1 MRMKDM
7 MIGWLRTWTGPN
19 RIERAF
25 LGLAGEV
32 GEIMECRKK
41 YLRGDYDHNE
51 YVRRLTKEIPDAQF
65 YLDMIAY
72 ESGVDKEKAC
82 KDKLDQLA
90 ARAKSGTIM
99 GDGSDRV

>member
-7 MIGWLRTWTGPN
+7 MIGWLRTWSGPN
-19 RIERAF
+19 RVERAF

-51 YVRRLTKEIPDAQF
+51 YVRRLAKEIPDVQF
-65 YLDMIAY
+65 YLDMVAF

-90 ARAKSGTIM
+90 ARAKSGTIC